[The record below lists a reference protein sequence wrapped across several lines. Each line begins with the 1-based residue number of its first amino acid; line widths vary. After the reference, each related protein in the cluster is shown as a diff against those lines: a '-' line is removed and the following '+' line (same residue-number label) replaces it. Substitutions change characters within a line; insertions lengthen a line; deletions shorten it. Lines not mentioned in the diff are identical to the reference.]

1 MNQEQIFRHAKCQG
15 EYCLQIL
22 QDNRGKGSIRP
33 GPVTPDEVRSSVKT
47 AILKSTRNKLNE
59 LGSVMSFCLILA
71 TSQTGAQN
79 LDNLYFSPAPLDD
92 IRHPDTR
99 VIGSDNPDDNTQSNT
114 AIHDNSVTPTDS
126 LMLMSSRDKFLA
138 SVKETE
144 LSEGPYAISL
154 TQQYLSLGNLFRIEG
169 DTKQALEYYAKAEHN
184 SRVNFG
190 LYAPEQYLPIKRSI
204 DIYLAL
210 HDYEQALERQEYL
223 VYLHKA
229 NYGRDAAEVVPEM
242 VVLGNMYFDA
252 YERSINYQASP
263 ADVTL
268 AFGRET
274 DYRNPED
281 LSNFE
286 RSFQFLNLAQQ
297 RYIDSIT
304 TLIALQAWHSPLL
317 VPLENSLVATYF
329 LQANS
334 TRIAIDPRFFM
345 SARHSGAR
353 DTLRMDENVNRL
365 PMYRQGVEA
374 FNRMLAYLQNSPDT
388 EPQQIAEAMLELGDW
403 HTLFGYGKRAE
414 KQYAEARAFLV
425 SSTCDPTIVLSLL
438 EPAVP
443 VQLPSFLDRPN
454 SASALTTAPATDS
467 FTGYIDI
474 AFSLDEAG
482 NAENIEIM
490 DKSDN
495 TSRDV
500 EDRLIRVLRDAPFR
514 PSLGDDSKPGKF
526 ELRYHFAML

>member
-1 MNQEQIFRHAKCQG
+1 MSFQACTSIWHTSCFITDRRPVRQPGTKAGSGNRYTRLHYNKSVIGEVFRHFTNREAIARASMRLSCEKEILADTFSPQMSHEQIFRHATCQG

-33 GPVTPDEVRSSVKT
+33 GPVTPDVVRSSVKT

-71 TSQTGAQN
+71 TSKTGAQN

-92 IRHPDTR
+92 IRHTDTR
-99 VIGSDNPDDNTQSNT
+99 VIGSDNPDDNIQSNT
-114 AIHDNSVTPTDS
+114 ATHDNSASPTDS
-126 LMLMSSRDKFLA
+126 LMLMSSREKFLA

-144 LSEGPYAISL
+144 LSEGPYARSL

-169 DTKQALEYYAKAEHN
+169 NTDQALEYYAKAEHK

-263 ADVTL
+263 PDVTL

-286 RSFQFLNLAQQ
+286 KSFQFLNLARKQ
-297 RYIDSIT
+297 YIDSIT
-304 TLIALQAWHSPLL
+304 TLIAL
-317 VPLENSLVATYF
+317 
-329 LQANS
+329 
-334 TRIAIDPRFFM
+334 
-345 SARHSGAR
+345 
-353 DTLRMDENVNRL
+353 
-365 PMYRQGVEA
+365 
-374 FNRMLAYLQNSPDT
+374 
-388 EPQQIAEAMLELGDW
+388 
-403 HTLFGYGKRAE
+403 
-414 KQYAEARAFLV
+414 
-425 SSTCDPTIVLSLL
+425 
-438 EPAVP
+438 
-443 VQLPSFLDRPN
+443 
-454 SASALTTAPATDS
+454 
-467 FTGYIDI
+467 
-474 AFSLDEAG
+474 
-482 NAENIEIM
+482 
-490 DKSDN
+490 
-495 TSRDV
+495 
-500 EDRLIRVLRDAPFR
+500 
-514 PSLGDDSKPGKF
+514 
-526 ELRYHFAML
+526 